1 MTVELRNGLYL
12 STGASAAFVDHAT
25 VLGLDIKVDLPFA
38 ARGAVSVT
46 DVRIIDS
53 LIGPLCLRIFIWHAV
68 YSFSCPVPRQH
79 SPGLGFAASGG

>member
-46 DVRIIDS
+46 DVRIT
-53 LIGPLCLRIFIWHAV
+53 H
-68 YSFSCPVPRQH
+68 
-79 SPGLGFAASGG
+79 